1 MDFSNYVKEFR
12 GLQKNQRIRVADFCR
27 ERMLDYFEMVEALK
41 KDKFLSEMPD
51 EKVEAAELEVTNL
64 PLDHPDPAAASFI
77 QEVSIQ
83 TPTHLKVRI
92 CGITASDLITVV
104 SKLMTIRPCWVLQE
118 EWSTFKRR
126 TLEQISYP
134 RESQTEIGKLPTST
148 PDGSQR

>member
-1 MDFSNYVKEFR
+1 MHACVNFLRADYVKEFR
-12 GLQKNQRIRVADFCR
+12 VLQKTQRIRVADFCR

-51 EKVEAAELEVTNL
+51 EKLEAAELEVTNL

-104 SKLMTIRPCWVLQE
+104 SKLMTIRPC
-118 EWSTFKRR
+118 
-126 TLEQISYP
+126 
-134 RESQTEIGKLPTST
+134 
-148 PDGSQR
+148 

>member
-12 GLQKNQRIRVADFCR
+12 VLQKTQRIRVADFCR

-41 KDKFLSEMPD
+41 KDKFLTEMPD

-92 CGITASDLITVV
+92 CRIMA
-104 SKLMTIRPCWVLQE
+104 R
-118 EWSTFKRR
+118 
-126 TLEQISYP
+126 
-134 RESQTEIGKLPTST
+134 
-148 PDGSQR
+148 